1 MPIPSKICIQPS
13 SIENDTPRKVD
24 VLSDKVDSLE
34 KFIIEK
40 FSELSTLIK
49 KIEKRIDTLEPIV
62 MKKETK
68 AATSSSGPTK
78 GKRQP
83 SFPKSAG

>member
-34 KFIIEK
+34 KLII
-40 FSELSTLIK
+40 ELSTLIK